1 MLDWWRYFNLTETQT
16 LKTYQTESNKYCIII
31 TGINTKI
38 SKTHWLL
45 NKILFSLC
53 LSLSL
58 SLSLSVS
65 LCLSLSLSV
74 SLSLSLCLS
83 LCLSVYLSLS
93 LRKFFLEIIQ
103 PFSEAAI
110 GGIQKRK
117 LFSNILWYSQDR
129 KAHVQ
134 GSIF

>member
-45 NKILFSLC
+45 NKILFSL
-53 LSLSL
+53 
-58 SLSLSVS
+58 SVS
-65 LCLSLSLSV
+65 LCLSLSLSVSLSV